1 MPLSAKKQYFCR
13 RYNKNLP
20 IKSNTI
26 MKKHIL
32 FTILLVFS
40 VILSYAQTP
49 SNKSGAAQDTAY
61 DHGSNIVFPEMTP
74 QLVDNLELLGRV
86 WGFLKY
92 HHPSISKGAY
102 NWDHELFRMLPGYLQ
117 VTDNKQR
124 DAYLAKWILQYGKIP
139 VNKNVT
145 PVDSNAF
152 LKPDLAWIN
161 PETLSP
167 KLYKTLMN
175 IYQNRNNGYYYVT
188 YESPWLK
195 VAKFKNENDYVEM
208 ECPDAG
214 FRLLALFR
222 YWNMVYYFFPY
233 RHLMDADWNTVLK
246 NHIGSFISAEDK
258 KSYWRAVRRLIAQ
271 IDDTHGAVWS
281 MKSTQSLDYYR
292 TPFRVS
298 FLKNDTLVVSDYW
311 DTDKIDSAG
320 PHIGDIITHIDGK
333 PVSYRVDSLAPY
345 YAASNHRVKLRQL
358 LWNICSGDKPTANI
372 SFVSDGIRKEATIT
386 RYNFEE
392 MKPKFQTDSICYKV
406 LDDSI
411 GYVSMDDITE
421 EWVKRIADTLHT
433 TKGLILDLRE
443 YPNETI
449 NYKLYSVLSD
459 KSRPFFKATCPNLS
473 NPGEFVFSKPT
484 YTGKGKQAYQ
494 DKIAILIN
502 EESQSH
508 AEFCT
513 MMYRTLPNSIVIGN
527 TTAGADGNVVD
538 IRLPGGVCSYF
549 SGIGIYY
556 PDGTETQRVGIIPD
570 IYVWPTVKGIREGRD
585 ELLEKALEW
594 LSD

>member
-1 MPLSAKKQYFCR
+1 MKKQILYTLLLLFCA
-13 RYNKNLP
+13 
-20 IKSNTI
+20 TI
-26 MKKHIL
+26 SH
-32 FTILLVFS
+32 
-40 VILSYAQTP
+40 AQTP
-49 SNKSGAAQDTAY
+49 SNKSGALQDTAY
-61 DHGSNIVFPEMTP
+61 DHGSNVVFPEMTP
-74 QLVDNLELLGRV
+74 QLVDNLELLGRI

-92 HHPSISKGAY
+92 HHPTISKGTY
-102 NWDHELFRMLPGYLQ
+102 NWDYELFRMLPGYLQ

-124 DAYLAKWILQYGKIP
+124 DAYLAKWILHFGKVP
-139 VNKNVT
+139 VNKEVK
-145 PVDSNAF
+145 PVDTNAV
-152 LKPDLAWIN
+152 LKPDISWIN
-161 PETLSP
+161 PEKLSP
-167 KLYKTLMN
+167 KLYKLLMN
-175 IYQNRNNGYYYVT
+175 VYQNRNNGYYYVT

-195 VAKFKNENDYVEM
+195 VAKFKNENEYAEM

-214 FRLLALFR
+214 FRLLALYR
-222 YWNMVYYFFPY
+222 YWNMVNYFFPY
-233 RHLMDADWNTVLK
+233 RALTDADWNTVMK
-246 NHIGSFISAEDK
+246 NYIVSFISAEDK
-258 KSYWRAVRRLIAQ
+258 KAYWRAVRRLIAQ

-292 TPFRVS
+292 PPFKVI
-298 FLKNDTLVVSDYW
+298 FLKNDTLVVSSYW
-311 DTDKIDSAG
+311 DPEKIDSSG
-320 PHIGDIITHIDGK
+320 PHIGDVITHIDGK

-345 YAASNHRVKLRQL
+345 YAASNHHVKLRQL
-358 LWNICSGDKPTANI
+358 LWDICSGDKPTARI
-372 SFVSDGIRKEATIT
+372 SFVSDGIQKEATIT
-386 RYNFEE
+386 RYNLEE
-392 MKPKFQTDSICYKV
+392 MEPKFQTDSVCYKV
-406 LDDSI
+406 LGDSI

-421 EWVKRIADTLHT
+421 DWVNRIADTLHT

-459 KSRPFFKATCPNLS
+459 KSRPFFKATVPNLN

-484 YTGKGKQAYQ
+484 YTGKGKQAYNG
-494 DKIAILIN
+494 KIATLIN
-502 EESQSH
+502 EQSQSH

-527 TTAGADGNVVD
+527 TTAGADGNVVG
-538 IRLPGGVCSYF
+538 IQLPGGVCSYF

-594 LSD
+594 LGK

>member
-1 MPLSAKKQYFCR
+1 M
-13 RYNKNLP
+13 N
-20 IKSNTI
+20 
-26 MKKHIL
+26 KHIVFTLLL
-32 FTILLVFS
+32 FFCAT
-40 VILSYAQTP
+40 LSFAQTS
-49 SNKSGAAQDTAY
+49 SNKSDVVLDTAY

-74 QLVDNLELLGRV
+74 ELVDNLELLGRV

-92 HHPSISKGAY
+92 HHPTISKGAY
-102 NWDHELFRMLPGYLQ
+102 NWDYELFRMLPSYLQ

-124 DAYLAKWILQYGKIP
+124 DAYLVKWIQHFGKIP

-145 PVDSNAF
+145 PVDTNAF

-161 PETLSP
+161 PEKLSP

-175 IYQNRNNGYYYVT
+175 VYQNRNNGYYYVS
-188 YESPWLK
+188 YQSPWLK
-195 VAKFKNENDYVEM
+195 VAQFKHENDYAEM
-208 ECPDAG
+208 EYPDAG
-214 FRLLALFR
+214 FRLLALYR

-233 RHLMDADWNTVLK
+233 CYLMDTDWNAVMKDHISSFVLA
-246 NHIGSFISAEDK
+246 NDK
-258 KSYWRAVRRLIAQ
+258 KSYWESVKHLIAQ

-281 MKSTQSLDYYR
+281 SKPLKLSQEYFP
-292 TPFRVS
+292 PFRVK
-298 FLKNDTLVVSDYW
+298 FLQNDTMVVSSYW
-311 DTDKIDSAG
+311 NSDKIDSAG
-320 PHIGDIITHIDGK
+320 PHIGDVITHLDGK
-333 PVSYRVDSLAPY
+333 PVSWWVDSLAPY
-345 YAASNHRVKLRQL
+345 YAASNHRAKLRQL
-358 LWNICSGDKPTANI
+358 TWHICNGPEPTVNITFI
-372 SFVSDGIRKEATIT
+372 SDGIQKNTT
-386 RYNFEE
+386 VSRYDFEDFGF
-392 MKPKFQTDSICYKV
+392 KFLTDSVCYKD
-406 LDDSI
+406 LGDSI

-449 NYKLYSVLSD
+449 NYKLYSILSD
-459 KSRPFFKATCPNLS
+459 KSRPFFKSTCPEIN
-473 NPGEFVFSKPT
+473 NPGAFSLTKPN

-494 DKIAILIN
+494 GKIAILIN
-502 EESQSH
+502 EQSQSH

-527 TTAGADGNVVD
+527 TTAGADGNVVG
-538 IRLPGGVCSYF
+538 IQLPGGVCSYF

-556 PDGTETQRVGIIPD
+556 PDGSETQRVGIIPD

-594 LSD
+594 LAE